1 MRVSVA
7 SRDNLNSKNT
17 NTAVKSVNVIDLINK
32 AKLNEKEEKKYTLLI
47 TTAALIAVV
56 ISGFLISL

>member
-56 ISGFLISL
+56 ISGYLISL

>member
-32 AKLNEKEEKKYTLLI
+32 AKLNEKEEKKYT
-47 TTAALIAVV
+47 
-56 ISGFLISL
+56 

>member
-1 MRVSVA
+1 MRVIVA

>member
-1 MRVSVA
+1 MRVIVA

-17 NTAVKSVNVIDLINK
+17 NTVVKSGNVIDLINK
-32 AKLNEKEEKKYTLLI
+32 VKLNEKEEKKYTLLI